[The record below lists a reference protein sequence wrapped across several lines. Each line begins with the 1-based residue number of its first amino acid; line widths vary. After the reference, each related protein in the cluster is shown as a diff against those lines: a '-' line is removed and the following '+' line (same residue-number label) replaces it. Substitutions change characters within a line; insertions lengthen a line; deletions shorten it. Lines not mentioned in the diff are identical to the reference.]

1 MYMYNYCFQ
10 VPVLKA
16 GNGLTVRGLV
26 SVAKQIVRQS
36 ESPELKGRHGFE
48 TNINTIQEN
57 VTVTDARFLL
67 NPRLL

>member
-36 ESPELKGRHGFE
+36 ESPELKGRRGFE
-48 TNINTIQEN
+48 K
-57 VTVTDARFLL
+57 
-67 NPRLL
+67 RLTYKKM

>member
-48 TNINTIQEN
+48 K
-57 VTVTDARFLL
+57 
-67 NPRLL
+67 RLTYKKMQQLWKLGSC